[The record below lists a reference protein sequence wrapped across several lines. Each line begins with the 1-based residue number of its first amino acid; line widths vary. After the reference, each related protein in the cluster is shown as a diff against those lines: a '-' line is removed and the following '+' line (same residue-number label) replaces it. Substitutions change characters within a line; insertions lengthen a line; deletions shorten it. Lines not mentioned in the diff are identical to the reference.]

1 MRQPKSFQT
10 GLVLGLLNLVLAVSP
25 SLAAPITYIEDATAS
40 GSLGGVGFTDA
51 DIVFSMTGDTNNAT
65 RLTSPS
71 GSFVDS
77 NFGTLTVSVA
87 GGTPA
92 TFTEGPVVFHSD
104 AGAIARVGFLTP
116 DNLIIANSSVSASG
130 YDLKTSIGPLSGPAQ
145 IEPGF
150 PHPTTG
156 GDFILTSVS
165 STATFTATTSG
176 TVMGDPHF
184 TTYDGLHY
192 DFQAAGDFVLTRST
206 VPVNSFEVQIPTR
219 PSSDGSAVTIV
230 SAVAT
235 KLGDHRVTFD
245 LDRAGAGGS
254 FVWIDGHPISFQMH
268 DSVLSLGA
276 GRIIQLSPDHYQVI
290 WNTGEILDVTNA
302 GSLLNETVWLS
313 PTDGPGSVEGL
324 LGSDSGW
331 RSDFQLADGTFLDPR
346 ISMSDLYGVFADTWR
361 VTDAISLLNDVPEPN
376 ALTLLGIGL
385 AGSRFVRRRTTSAKL
400 RRSTSLD

>member
-1 MRQPKSFQT
+1 
-10 GLVLGLLNLVLAVSP
+10 
-25 SLAAPITYIEDATAS
+25 
-40 GSLGGVGFTDA
+40 
-51 DIVFSMTGDTNNAT
+51 
-65 RLTSPS
+65 
-71 GSFVDS
+71 
-77 NFGTLTVSVA
+77 VA

-104 AGAIARVGFLTP
+104 AGPIPRVGFLTP
-116 DNLIIANSSVSASG
+116 DNLIIATSSVSASG
-130 YDLKTSIGPLSGPAQ
+130 YDLKTPIGPLYGPAQ

-150 PHPTTG
+150 PHPTTA

-165 STATFTATTSG
+165 STATFTATASG

-206 VPVNSFEVQIPTR
+206 QPGNSFEVQIRTR
-219 PSSDGSAVTIV
+219 APSDGSGVTIV
-230 SAVAT
+230 SAVAA

-245 LDRAGAGGS
+245 LDRASAGGS
-254 FVWIDGHPISFQMH
+254 FVWIDGHPISFYP
-268 DSVLSLGA
+268 DNPALSLGV

-313 PTDGPGSVEGL
+313 PTDGPGSIEGL

-331 RSDFQLADGTFLDPR
+331 SSDFQLADGTFLDPR
-346 ISMSDLYGVFADTWR
+346 ISTNDLYGVFADTWR
-361 VTDAISLLNDVPEPN
+361 VTDAISLLGEVSEPGT
-376 ALTLLGIGL
+376 LTLLGIGL
-385 AGSRFVRRRTTSAKL
+385 AGFSLVRRRTSLKL
-400 RRSTSLD
+400 STAGRIVH